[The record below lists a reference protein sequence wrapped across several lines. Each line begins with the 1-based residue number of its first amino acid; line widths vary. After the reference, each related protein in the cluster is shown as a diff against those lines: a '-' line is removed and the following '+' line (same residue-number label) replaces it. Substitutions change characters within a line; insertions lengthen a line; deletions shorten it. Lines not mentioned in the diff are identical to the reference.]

1 MPDFRLVLASASP
14 RRRELLAGLG
24 VEPLIRPVDIDES
37 PRDGESAA
45 GYVLRLAE
53 EKAREQAGAGE
64 LILAADTVVTLD
76 GDLLGK
82 PEDAND
88 AKAMLRRLSGRTHQ
102 VVTGVAVFDAE
113 HDTLDTEAV
122 ATDVT
127 FGRMTD
133 SDVEWYVA
141 SGEPMDKA
149 GAYAIQGLGALFVER
164 ITGNYSNV
172 VGLPL
177 PTVRLLLGRMGFHL
191 VGSASH

>member
-1 MPDFRLVLASASP
+1 MSRPRLILASGSP

-24 VEPLIRPVDIDES
+24 VVPTVRPVDIDES

-45 GYVLRLAE
+45 GYVLRLSE
-53 EKAREQAGAGE
+53 EKARERAESGE
-64 LILAADTVVTLD
+64 LILAADTVVTID

-82 PEDAND
+82 PEDEAD
-88 AKAMLRRLSGRTHQ
+88 AGAMLRRLSGRTHQ
-102 VVTGVAVFDAE
+102 VLTGVAVFDPAR
-113 HDTLDTEAV
+113 DVLDTEAV

-127 FGRMTD
+127 FGRL
-133 SDVEWYVA
+133 SERDVDWYVA

-177 PTVRLLLGRMGFHL
+177 PTVRQLLARMRFEI
-191 VGSASH
+191 AS

>member
-1 MPDFRLVLASASP
+1 MAKPRLVLASGSP

-24 VEPLIRPVDIDES
+24 VEPVIRPVDIDET
-37 PRDGESAA
+37 PRHGESAA
-45 GYVLRLAE
+45 SYVLRLAT
-53 EKAREQAGAGE
+53 EKARERAEPGE
-64 LILAADTVVTLD
+64 LILAADTVVAID

-82 PEDAND
+82 PEDEDD
-88 AKAMLRRLSGRTHQ
+88 ARAMLRRLSGRTHQ
-102 VVTGVAVFDAE
+102 VLTGVAVLDPE
-113 HDTLDTEAV
+113 RGVEDTEAV

-127 FGRMTD
+127 FGRLAD
-133 SDVEWYVA
+133 ADVEWYVR

-177 PTVRLLLGRMGFHL
+177 PTVRLLLGRMGYEI
-191 VGSASH
+191 VASDV